1 MQEGRFKETEM
12 RCMNRI
18 GVFFIIWIFGGLV
31 LPFLVAAETTTGL
44 EASIVIHF
52 GSGKSIIGAAD
63 KARLRRFF
71 EKYETG
77 PRSRLFIVGYTDS
90 MGSERR
96 NYQLSR
102 DRAAEIRRE
111 IVRAFGLDAAV
122 VMAMGKGEENP
133 IGDNRS
139 VSGRASNRRAE
150 IFLVNSKVRKLAR
163 VYGPK
168 DPYLSDIETL
178 IQESQTLIKQ
188 RRISEAVRVL
198 KKARGLGGDHYADW
212 HAAYGMAGFYAHAP
226 EAKVRGHL
234 AVAIQLDPHN
244 DMAREYLGRIT
255 ARQNVA
261 RGKITEQMGL
271 AADNA
276 IIISFFSQ
284 QYEYLRLFNVEP
296 LVHRKLDGRPVD
308 AWECVNARGAPV
320 IYYFDHSQVYDWAFA
335 KRSGIKMS
343 TTSQAGALEHFA
355 GKDAVAVSKA
365 IALPEE
371 TVSDPTKSG
380 VWESKIFN

>member
-1 MQEGRFKETEM
+1 MKEGRFKGTGM

-18 GVFFIIWIFGGLV
+18 GVFFIIWIFGWLV
-31 LPFLVAAETTTGL
+31 FPYSVAAETTTGL

-52 GSGKSIIGAAD
+52 GSGKSIFRTVD

-77 PRSRLFIVGYTDS
+77 PRSRIFVVGHTDS
-90 MGSERR
+90 VGSERR

-102 DRAAEIRRE
+102 DRAIAIRRE

-139 VSGRASNRRAE
+139 VSGRAANRRAE
-150 IFLVNSKVRKLAR
+150 IYLVNTKVRKPAR
-163 VYGPK
+163 VYGPE

-178 IQESQTLIKQ
+178 IQKAQTLIKQ
-188 RRISEAVRVL
+188 RRIGEAVSVL

-212 HAAYGMAGFYAHAP
+212 HAAYGIAGFYAHAP

-234 AVAIQLDPHN
+234 ATAIQLDPHN

-261 RGKITEQMGL
+261 RGRITEEMGL
-271 AADNA
+271 TADNA
-276 IIISFFSQ
+276 ISISFFSQ

-308 AWECVNARGAPV
+308 AWECVNAQGAPV
-320 IYYFDHSQVYDWAFA
+320 VYFFDHSRVYDWAFA
-335 KRSGIKMS
+335 KRSGRKRS
-343 TTSQAGALEHFA
+343 TTPQAGAFEPFA
-355 GKDAVAVSKA
+355 GKDAAPVSKA
-365 IALPEE
+365 IAPPEE
-371 TVSDPTKSG
+371 TVSNHSKSG
-380 VWESKIFN
+380 VWESKK